1 MSDKWQEQKERGS
14 DFLLRFMAWLGL
26 SAGRPVSRL
35 LLFPICAYFLLFSV
49 AARKAS
55 RQYLTVILGRPAG
68 LRDVFRHYHTFS
80 ATILDRVFFLKGR
93 FQDYEI
99 SIEGLDVLDEYV
111 RANKGFLLL
120 GAHLGSF
127 EVLHTLGVISAGL
140 PIKAMMYPEN
150 SRQINALRANLNAEL
165 VSDVIVLGSPTAMLE
180 AKEHVDSGG
189 VVGILGDRIAG
200 GNKSVRSQF
209 FGRPALFPEG
219 PMLLASLLQVP
230 VVMMCGLYRG
240 GRRYEI
246 HFELFADA
254 VTIRRD
260 AKQTDLQVW
269 VDKYVER
276 LEHYC
281 RAAPYNWFN
290 FYDFWEQEDARP

>member
-1 MSDKWQEQKERGS
+1 MSDKWREQKERGS
-14 DFLLRFMAWLGL
+14 DVLLRFMAWLGL

-49 AARKAS
+49 AARRAS
-55 RQYLTVILGRPAG
+55 RQYLTIILGRPAG

-93 FQDYEI
+93 FQNYEI
-99 SIEGLDVLDEYV
+99 SIEGLDVIDRYV

-127 EVLHTLGVISAGL
+127 EVLHTLGVIRAGL

-150 SRQINALRANLNAEL
+150 SRQINALRASLNAEL

-189 VVGILGDRIAG
+189 VVGILGDRIVG
-200 GNKSVRSQF
+200 ENKAVQSEF

-219 PMLLASLLQVP
+219 PMLLASLLRVP
-230 VVMMCGLYRG
+230 VIMMCGLYKG

-254 VTIRRD
+254 ITIRRD

-269 VDKYVER
+269 IDKYVSR

-290 FYDFWEQEDARP
+290 FYDFWEQKDARP